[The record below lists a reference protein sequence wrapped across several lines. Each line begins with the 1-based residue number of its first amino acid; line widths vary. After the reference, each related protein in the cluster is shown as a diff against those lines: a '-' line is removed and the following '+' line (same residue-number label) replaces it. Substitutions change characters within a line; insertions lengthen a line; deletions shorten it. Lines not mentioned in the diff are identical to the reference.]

1 MTLIGGF
8 WSKTMHGM
16 MKRKYNVAKTSLG
29 DGQAP
34 ADRIVIAKQFEL
46 GLSLFLPE
54 QKKGIS

>member
-1 MTLIGGF
+1 
-8 WSKTMHGM
+8 MHGM